1 MYFACN
7 FKAKMLDDFES
18 QKLLFE
24 SPKKAVRQQ
33 LKNYLSPDRG
43 LNGDAIMQDCFPQI
57 DDVYFFISH
66 SHKDE
71 KIAIQL
77 ANYIFCC
84 FRMKSFIDSMV
95 WDYAQDLLRDIDDEY
110 SILTE
115 EPKVYNYNKVR
126 LSSSYVHMM
135 LATSLTA
142 MMDKCD
148 CIIFVN
154 TPNSI
159 DPSEIEQSPATF
171 SPWIFHELSM
181 MQYLKIRRPQIQ
193 LEHFSHHKIASKDQA
208 PLKIRLPAKIDEL
221 PILEYKHLLSAH
233 EMIESTYV
241 ADENIKRIYVME
253 MLRESLCVRVP
264 SQ

>member
-7 FKAKMLDDFES
+7 FKARVLDDFES

-24 SPKKAVRQQ
+24 SPKKTVRQQ
-33 LKNYLSPDRG
+33 LKNYLSPDHG
-43 LNGDAIMQDCFPQI
+43 LDGDAIMQDCFPQI
-57 DDVYFFISH
+57 EDVNFFISH

-84 FRMKSFIDSMV
+84 FGMKSFIDSMV

-115 EPKVYNYNKVR
+115 DPKVYNYNKVG

-181 MQYLKIRRPQIQ
+181 IQYLKIKRPQIQ
-193 LEHFSHHKIASKDQA
+193 LEHFSHRKIASKDQA
-208 PLKIRLPAKIDEL
+208 PLKIRMPAKIGEL
-221 PILEYKHLLSAH
+221 PILEYKHLSLVRETA
-233 EMIESTYV
+233 ESSCG
-241 ADENIKRIYVME
+241 ADEIIKRICVME
-253 MLRESLCVRVP
+253 TLKELLHV
-264 SQ
+264 